1 MAKTKK
7 TKNDSADVED
17 NLAGILAESL
27 NKKFKDEGHKVAY
40 FIDTEKDNPANIKQW
55 IPTGCDMLDLAIANR
70 PDGGL
75 PAGRIVEIQGLEGSG
90 KSLLCAHIMAE
101 TQKLGGIVVYIDTEH
116 AMDETFF
123 TAIGID
129 FDKFLYIPISK
140 LEDVFSSVEECIT
153 RVREGNKDVPVTIV
167 IDSIMGAKTQQ
178 EDDAEYGK
186 DGYAT
191 QKAII
196 MSKAM
201 RKITD
206 LISWEKILFICTNQ
220 LRIKMNAMFG
230 DPYTTSGGKA
240 LGFHSSV
247 RLRIKSMGK
256 IKGKVNGIEQI
267 VGMKTQVQ
275 VHKNRLGPPHKVI
288 NYDIYFDSGI
298 DNIGG
303 WIGVLKA
310 YKILKV
316 AGAWLK
322 YTSND
327 GTEFN
332 FQAKDFETEVMGD
345 PKIKQELYDKIC
357 EKFIMKYQPRVH
369 GEVSIISE
377 GDEQAIANM
386 ANQFD
391 GGVDASQ
398 LSDKPGALNTIVPN
412 ENFDSEK
419 T

>member
-1 MAKTKK
+1 MAKKK
-7 TKNDSADVED
+7 DAQEVQDD
-17 NLAGILAESL
+17 LAGILAESL

-40 FIDTEKDNPANIKQW
+40 FIDAERDNPSNIKQW
-55 IPTGCDMLDLAIANR
+55 ISTGCDMLDLAIANR
-70 PDGGL
+70 PNGGL
-75 PAGRIVEIQGLEGSG
+75 PAGRIVEIQGLEGAG
-90 KSLLCAHIMAE
+90 KSLLCAHVMAE
-101 TQKLGGIVVYIDTEH
+101 TQKLGGVVVYIDTEH

-123 TAIGID
+123 NAIGID
-129 FDKFLYIPISK
+129 FSKFLYIPISK
-140 LEDVFSSVEECIT
+140 LEDVFASVEEVIT
-153 RVREGNKDVPVTIV
+153 KVRSGNKDVPVTIV
-167 IDSIMGAKTQQ
+167 VDSIMGAKTQQ
-178 EDDAEYGK
+178 EDEAEYGK

-256 IKGKVNGIEQI
+256 IKGKINGVEQI

-275 VHKNRLGPPHKVI
+275 VVKNRLGPPHKVI

-298 DNIGG
+298 DNVGG
-303 WIGVLKA
+303 WLGVLKA
-310 YKILKV
+310 YKIVKS

-322 YTSND
+322 YTSNAGD
-327 GTEFN
+327 EYS
-332 FQAKDFETEVMGD
+332 FQAKDFEEQIMSNETV
-345 PKIKQELYDKIC
+345 KQELYDKIC
-357 EKFIMKYQPRVH
+357 EQFIMKYQPRVH
-369 GEVSIISE
+369 GEAEIVDL
-377 GDEQAIANM
+377 GDENAIASM
-386 ANQFD
+386 ASQFD
-391 GGVDASQ
+391 GGVTDYEETPTPKKS
-398 LSDKPGALNTIVPN
+398 IIEPN
-412 ENFDSEK
+412 INFDAE
-419 T
+419 

>member
-1 MAKTKK
+1 MAKKK
-7 TKNDSADVED
+7 DAQGVQDD
-17 NLAGILAESL
+17 LAGILAESL

-40 FIDTEKDNPANIKQW
+40 FIDSERDNPANVKQW
-55 IPTGCDMLDLAIANR
+55 VSTGCDMLDLAIANR
-70 PDGGL
+70 PNGGL
-75 PAGRIVEIQGLEGSG
+75 PAGKIVEVQGLEGAG

-101 TQKLGGIVVYIDTEH
+101 TQKLGGVVVYIDTEH

-123 TAIGID
+123 HAIGID
-129 FDKFLYIPISK
+129 FSKFLYIPISK
-140 LEDVFSSVEECIT
+140 LEDVFGAAEEVIT
-153 RVREGNKDVPVTIV
+153 KVRSGNKDVPVTIV

-178 EDDAEYGK
+178 EDEAEFGK

-240 LGFHSSV
+240 LGFHASV
-247 RLRIKSMGK
+247 RLRVKSMGK
-256 IKGKVNGIEQI
+256 IKGKVNGVEQI

-275 VHKNRLGPPHKVI
+275 VVKNRLGPPHKVI

-298 DNIGG
+298 DNVGG
-303 WIGVLKA
+303 WLGVLKA
-310 YKILKV
+310 YKIVKV
-316 AGAWLK
+316 AGSWLK
-322 YTSND
+322 YTTDAGEEIS
-327 GTEFN
+327 
-332 FQAKDFETEVMGD
+332 FQAKDFDEKVMQNETV
-345 PKIKQELYDKIC
+345 KQELYDKIC
-357 EKFIMKYQPRVH
+357 EQFIMKYQPRIH
-369 GEVSIISE
+369 GESE
-377 GDEQAIANM
+377 LVDLGDESAIADL

-391 GGVDASQ
+391 GGVVDTEEEPTPKKSVIEPN
-398 LSDKPGALNTIVPN
+398 LDFDK
-412 ENFDSEK
+412 E
-419 T
+419 

>member
-1 MAKTKK
+1 MAKKK
-7 TKNDSADVED
+7 EVQEVQDD
-17 NLAGILAESL
+17 LANILAESL

-40 FIDTEKDNPANIKQW
+40 FIDAERDNPSNIKQW
-55 IPTGCDMLDLAIANR
+55 ISTGCDMLDLAIANR
-70 PDGGL
+70 PNGGL
-75 PAGRIVEIQGLEGSG
+75 PAGRIVEIQGLEGAG
-90 KSLLCAHIMAE
+90 KSLLCAHVMAE
-101 TQKLGGIVVYIDTEH
+101 TQKLGGVVVYIDTEH

-123 TAIGID
+123 DAIGID
-129 FDKFLYIPISK
+129 FNKFLYIPISK
-140 LEDVFSSVEECIT
+140 LEDVFASVEEVIT
-153 RVREGNKDVPVTIV
+153 KVRSGNKDVPVTIV
-167 IDSIMGAKTQQ
+167 VDSIMGAKTQQ
-178 EDDAEYGK
+178 EDEAEYGK

-220 LRIKMNAMFG
+220 LRVKMNAMFG

-256 IKGKVNGIEQI
+256 IKGKINGVEQI

-275 VHKNRLGPPHKVI
+275 VVKNRLGPPHKVI

-298 DNIGG
+298 DNVGG
-303 WIGVLKA
+303 WLGVLKA
-310 YKILKV
+310 YKIVKS

-322 YTSND
+322 YTSNAGD
-327 GTEFN
+327 EYS
-332 FQAKDFETEVMGD
+332 FQAKDFEEQIMSNETV
-345 PKIKQELYDKIC
+345 KQELYDKIC

-369 GEVSIISE
+369 GEAEIVDL
-377 GDEQAIANM
+377 GDENAIASM

-391 GGVDASQ
+391 GGVSVD
-398 LSDKPGALNTIVPN
+398 DEDETPKKPSLVPN
-412 ENFDSEK
+412 VDFDTETSE
-419 T
+419 

>member
-1 MAKTKK
+1 MAKKK
-7 TKNDSADVED
+7 KDTQEVQDD
-17 NLAGILAESL
+17 LANILADSL
-27 NKKFKDEGHKVAY
+27 NKKFKDEGHKMAY
-40 FIDTEKDNPANIKQW
+40 FIDTEKDNPSNIKQW
-55 IPTGCDMLDLAIANR
+55 ISTGCDMLDLAIANR

-75 PAGRIVEIQGLEGSG
+75 PAGRIVEVQGLEGAG
-90 KSLLCAHIMAE
+90 KSLLCAHVMAE
-101 TQKLGGIVVYIDTEH
+101 TQKLGGMVVYIDTEH

-123 TAIGID
+123 NAIGID
-129 FDKFLYIPISK
+129 FNKFLYCPISK
-140 LEDVFSSVEECIT
+140 LEDVFATVEEVIT
-153 RVREGNKDVPVTIV
+153 KVRSGNKDVPVTIV
-167 IDSIMGAKTQQ
+167 VDSIMGAKTQQ
-178 EDDAEYGK
+178 EDEAEYGK

-275 VHKNRLGPPHKVI
+275 VIKNRLGPPHKVI

-298 DNIGG
+298 DNVGG
-303 WIGVLKA
+303 WLGVLKA
-310 YKILKV
+310 YNIVKT
-316 AGAWLK
+316 AGAYIK
-322 YTSND
+322 YKTD
-327 GTEFN
+327 AGDEHQCF
-332 FQAKDFETEVMGD
+332 AKDFEEQVMSKPEV
-345 PKIKQELYDKIC
+345 KQELYDKIC
-357 EKFIMKYQPRVH
+357 AKFIMKYQPRVH
-369 GEVSIISE
+369 GESE
-377 GDEQAIANM
+377 LVDLGDENAIADL
-386 ANQFD
+386 AKQFD
-391 GGVDASQ
+391 GGVSSLDTPTETPKKS
-398 LSDKPGALNTIVPN
+398 LITENTDFMNETSTDK
-412 ENFDSEK
+412 
-419 T
+419 